1 MPADLSRNL
10 PTVLAPAVMFWQV
23 ILTVHILAVVIS
35 FGLVFAWPLL
45 AMLQKRLDARAVP
58 ALHRVQ
64 WTLHMRVSAPGLV
77 VVVAAGIY
85 LASYLHVWSQF
96 FVGWGLA
103 AAIAIGAVGGAYLS
117 PREKKLAEMA
127 DVELAAGG
135 GGPDVA
141 WSPAYL
147 AVRRQAEFARIVQA
161 AIVVLTILFMTLQ
174 TN

>member
-1 MPADLSRNL
+1 MLRIL
-10 PTVLAPAVMFWQV
+10 PPVLASAVMFWQV
-23 ILTVHILAVVIS
+23 ILAVHILAVVIS

-45 AMLQKRLDARAVP
+45 ALLQKRVDPRAVP

-64 WTLHMRVSAPGLV
+64 WTLHTRVSAPGLV

-103 AAIAIGAVGGAYLS
+103 AAIAIGAIGGAYLT
-117 PREKKLAEMA
+117 PREKKLAELA
-127 DVELAAGG
+127 DAELAASAGS
-135 GGPDVA
+135 PDVA

-147 AVRRQAEFARIVQA
+147 AVRRQAEFARIAQA
-161 AIVVLTILFMTLQ
+161 AITVLTILFMTLQ